1 MKVAVTIWG
10 NRVSP
15 VFDAAKQLL
24 LADIQ
29 NQKITNKQ
37 YLSFDPESIDNLI
50 RLFKKKRVNTL
61 ICGAITSLPAELI
74 AANGIKLIS
83 FVSGEA
89 LELVDAMAQKIDI
102 EKIYIMPGCG
112 KD

>member
-1 MKVAVTIWG
+1 MKIAVTIWG

-29 NQKITNKQ
+29 KQTITNKQ
-37 YLSFDPESIDNLI
+37 YLSFDPESIDDLI
-50 RLFKKKRVNTL
+50 RLLKKKQVNTL
-61 ICGAITSLPAELI
+61 ICGAITSRPTELI
-74 AANGIKLIS
+74 TENGIKLIS

-89 LELVDAMAQKIDI
+89 LELIDAIAKNIDI
-102 EKIYIMPGCG
+102 EKIYMMPGCS
-112 KD
+112 